1 MNFLG
6 LIDLRV
12 TCGGRMEELESKKM
26 AVQTNVVPIAGTPE
40 DALPS

>member
-12 TCGGRMEELESKKM
+12 AAVVEWKSLSLKKM

>member
-1 MNFLG
+1 MVEWKSLS
-6 LIDLRV
+6 L
-12 TCGGRMEELESKKM
+12 KKM